1 MGAFLFFVAFL
12 LTFQLFRIMRYVV
25 QKSVDWVIVL
35 ELMMHIG
42 ISLVPMAMPLA
53 GFFAIVYAMGKL
65 SEDSEVIAMKS
76 FGFSKYKIFLPFLI
90 TGILLAGVLLK
101 INQNIIPYSQ
111 AIFKNQM
118 VRLSS
123 KSLLS
128 EIKPNQFFTDIPQV
142 TLFSEKVTGEGK
154 NLEKVFMSF
163 EMKDME
169 QVITAERGKLIVESP
184 KEKNTRALPRIY
196 FHLFNGVLLK
206 SPQSLYK
213 NTDRRMEK
221 INFNEYFF
229 PITNMSFESSTASKD
244 SMLSSPLLKK
254 KIQKF
259 EKRLEKEKNTKKQFE
274 LRKSIAKSKLEF
286 FSRWNAPIQFML
298 FLLVGFCIGQKNIRS
313 ENQKGASKGFLFILI
328 YFLFFFFGISQA
340 KKLVILP
347 SMAIFIPTVIGLA
360 YGIYLFR
367 KLDWN
372 S

>member
-25 QKSVDWVIVL
+25 QKSVDWIVVL

-76 FGFSKYKIFLPFLI
+76 LGFSKYKIFLPFLI
-90 TGILLAGVLLK
+90 TGVLLAGVLLK

-111 AIFKNQM
+111 AIFKNQV

-169 QVITAERGKLIVESP
+169 QVITAERGKLIVENP
-184 KEKNTRALPRIY
+184 IEKNTRALPRIY

-221 INFNEYFF
+221 INFSEYFF

-254 KIQKF
+254 KIQNF
-259 EKRLEKEKNTKKQFE
+259 EKRLEKEKIRRNT
-274 LRKSIAKSKLEF
+274 LSLE
-286 FSRWNAPIQFML
+286 NL
-298 FLLVGFCIGQKNIRS
+298 
-313 ENQKGASKGFLFILI
+313 
-328 YFLFFFFGISQA
+328 
-340 KKLVILP
+340 LP
-347 SMAIFIPTVIGLA
+347 SLNLSFSQGGML
-360 YGIYLFR
+360 LFSLCCFYWWGFV
-367 KLDWN
+367 LDKKI
-372 S
+372 